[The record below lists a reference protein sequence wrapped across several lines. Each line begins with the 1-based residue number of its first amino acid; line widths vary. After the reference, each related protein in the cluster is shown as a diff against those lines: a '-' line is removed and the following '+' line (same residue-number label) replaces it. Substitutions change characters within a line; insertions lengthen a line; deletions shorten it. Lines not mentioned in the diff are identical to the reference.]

1 MKHKRWTILLGL
13 ASGAGL
19 ATPAQA
25 AIGAELLPLAAV
37 SASLAANDPCRV
49 VPALGPAPAREFSKT
64 SALLGGRASQLE
76 LIARQQGSGAPASQ
90 LTASTHAVPA
100 DGPAA
105 RCAKAPAF
113 VSIAPFPQ
121 PRGYGRAKLDAGDFL
136 QSKRLP
142 VSRTHFD
149 SDWNRV
155 RNSRL
160 SPQMAA
166 RFSTGGFSG
175 QAALLS
181 SVNRWANANIRYAE
195 DRDLYGKADYW
206 ADASTTLQKG
216 AGDCEDIAIV
226 KMQLLAAA
234 GVPRSS
240 MYLTIARD
248 LTRNADHAVLIVKQG
263 DRHWL
268 LDNTTN
274 EVLDAR
280 EGLDYRPIMSF
291 SGGAKWLHGY

>member
-1 MKHKRWTILLGL
+1 MKHKRWAILLGL
-13 ASGAGL
+13 VGSAGVT
-19 ATPAQA
+19 APAQA
-25 AIGAELLPLAAV
+25 AIGAELLPLAVV
-37 SASLAANDPCRV
+37 SASLAGSDPCRV
-49 VPALGPAPAREFSKT
+49 APALGPVPVQTFSKT
-64 SALLGGRASQLE
+64 AALLGGRPSQLE
-76 LIARQQGSGAPASQ
+76 LIASQQLQGSAGQLTTSVHPAPAE
-90 LTASTHAVPA
+90 AS
-100 DGPAA
+100 AA
-105 RCAKAPAF
+105 RCAKAAAF
-113 VSIAPFPQ
+113 ASIAPSPQ
-121 PRGYGRAKLDAGDFL
+121 PRAYGRAKLDAGDFL

-142 VSRTHFD
+142 VSRTSFD

-155 RNSRL
+155 RASHI
-160 SPQMAA
+160 SPQLAA
-166 RFSTGGFSG
+166 RFSGHAFSG
-175 QAALLS
+175 DGTLLA
-181 SVNRWANANIRYAE
+181 SVNRWANANVRYAE
-195 DRDLYGKADYW
+195 DRDLYGKSDHW

-248 LTRNADHAVLIVKQG
+248 LARNADHAVLIVKQG

-291 SGGAKWLHGY
+291 SGGNKWLHGY